1 MDKATS
7 KLLSRK
13 RKAATL
19 NREFY
24 SLRSLSGYDRAMFYF
39 LIGGREAG
47 KSYATKD
54 FFCKQRRK

>member
-24 SLRSLSGYDRAMFYF
+24 SLRSLLGYDWAIFYF
-39 LIGGREAG
+39 FIGGREAG
-47 KSYATKD
+47 QS
-54 FFCKQRRK
+54 